1 MKIIFIT
8 FGTLFLGL
16 GILGIVLPLLPTTP
30 FLLLAAACYARGSER
45 FYDWLL
51 NHRWFG
57 KYIHN
62 YRSGSGIP
70 LRAKVISLVVL
81 WSTIALSSFLTLTQ
95 LWVPIL
101 LVIVALGISV
111 YLLSL
116 PTLQPRTAENLYE
129 HQSKQGGGR
138 G

>member
-8 FGTLFLGL
+8 CGTLFLLL

-70 LRAKVISLVVL
+70 IRAKVISLIVL
-81 WSTIALSSFLTLTQ
+81 WLTIVLSSILTLQ
-95 LWVPIL
+95 QIWAPIV
-101 LVIVALGISV
+101 LVAVAIGISV

-116 PTLQPRTAENLYE
+116 PTLRTNAAEKYHGHE
-129 HQSKQGGGR
+129 S
-138 G
+138 